1 MLRNYFKIALRTLWK
16 HKTHSVINVLGL
28 SLAFGCGLLLFLT
41 AIHELSYDS
50 FHTNRDRIF
59 KVYNQTGPDRTAT
72 PMPAPLTPAL
82 RREFSQEIS
91 HLARVVD
98 GGGYLRAGSKEV
110 EKDVRFVDA
119 DFFRMFSFPFKKGVA
134 ELALENLSGVVL
146 TEHVAKELFGEAEA
160 MGQSISLR
168 EGDTWKPF
176 VVSGVVAD
184 FPDNSSI
191 RFDLLA
197 RFEAN
202 PNYQASKDQWDN
214 SYHILFLELAP
225 NVTQATFEQRLR
237 PFVKKQFAGNLAN
250 LKRDGIAPDERGD
263 RLSLRLLPLP
273 QLHFNTDVGGE
284 SVPAV
289 KAAYPYLLLLIAGFI
304 VLIATINFVNL
315 TTARS
320 LSRSREV
327 GMRKVLG
334 ALKGQLVAQFW
345 GEAFLICLTALLLG
359 GVLASAL
366 LPVYKKVFNST
377 TSWTY
382 LQNPLVGLNVVLAFV
397 AITLLAGGYPAW
409 FMARFNTV
417 TVLKNKAS
425 LGKTGVLRNTLLVV
439 QFALATLL
447 MACTLVAWQQMDF
460 LRNKPLG
467 FNEAQVVSIPVGKG
481 TNGRQALKLLRDQL
495 AQQPRVQSVT
505 GTYKNFGRGLD
516 GSTFR
521 SIIGF
526 THKNR
531 EVNTHL
537 QIIDFDYAKTL
548 DLKVLAGRD
557 FSRLYP
563 TDSSMGVLINEAMAK
578 ELGEKNPV
586 GTLLDV
592 DKPLRVIGVVKDFH
606 HESLKQTIQPLT
618 LRIDSNWPIF
628 YILVK
633 IAPDRMPE
641 TMALLK
647 KTWKTVAPKVPFEG
661 SFLDENTNRQYRAEE
676 KLTQLF
682 VSAAILAIVLS
693 CMGLFAI
700 ALLTIEQRTKEIGV
714 RKVLGASVASIVA
727 LISRDFLK
735 LVGVAIVIASPLAW
749 WAMQTWLR
757 DFAYKIDLH
766 WGLFALTGLL
776 AVGIALLT
784 VSFQSI
790 RAALMNPVKSLRSE

>member
-1 MLRNYFKIALRTLWK
+1 MFRNYLKIALRTLWK
-16 HKTHSVINVLGL
+16 HKSHTLINVLGL
-28 SLAFGCGLLLFLT
+28 SLAFCCGLLLFLT

-50 FHTNRDRIF
+50 FHANRDQIF
-59 KVYNQTGPDRTAT
+59 KVYNQTGPDQTAT

-82 RREFSQEIS
+82 RREYPGEIS

-98 GGGYLRAGSKEV
+98 GGGYLRAGSKEL
-110 EKDVRFVDA
+110 EKNVRFVDA
-119 DFFRMFSFPFKKGVA
+119 DFFRMFSFPFKKGSA
-134 ELALENLSGVVL
+134 ETALEDLSGVVL
-146 TEHVAKELFGEAEA
+146 TEHVAKELFGETEA

-191 RFDLLA
+191 RFDILA

-202 PNYQASKDQWDN
+202 PNYQASKDKWDN
-214 SYHILFLELAP
+214 AYHILFLELAP
-225 NVTQATFEQRLR
+225 NVTQAAFEQRLR
-237 PFVKKQFAGNLAN
+237 PFVKKQFAGDLAN

-263 RLSLRLLPLP
+263 RRSLRLLPLT
-273 QLHFNTDVGGE
+273 QLHFNTDIGGE

-289 KAAYPYLLLLIAGFI
+289 KAAYPYLLLIIAGFI

-345 GEAFLICLTALLLG
+345 GEAFLICLAALLLG

-382 LQNPLVGLNVVLAFV
+382 LQNPLVGLSVLLAFV

-447 MACTLVAWQQMDF
+447 MACTLVAWQQMNF

-467 FNEAQVVSIPVGKG
+467 FNETAVVSIPVGNG
-481 TNGRQALKLLRDQL
+481 TNGRQVLKLLRDQL
-495 AQQPRVQSVT
+495 SQQPRILSVT
-505 GTYKNFGRGLD
+505 GAYKNFGRGLD
-516 GSTFR
+516 GSSFT
-521 SIIGF
+521 SIMGF
-526 THKNR
+526 NHKNR
-531 EVNTHL
+531 EVHTHW
-537 QIIDFDYAKTL
+537 QIVEFDYAQTL

-557 FSRLYP
+557 FSRLYA
-563 TDSSMGVLINEAMAK
+563 TDSSTSVLINEAMAK
-578 ELGEKNPV
+578 ELGEKTPV
-586 GTLLDV
+586 GTLLNV
-592 DKPLRVIGVVKDFH
+592 DDGQPNLRVIGVVKDFH
-606 HESLKQTIQPLT
+606 HESLKQTIKPLT
-618 LRIDSNWPIF
+618 LHIDSNWPIF

-633 IAPDRMPE
+633 IAPDRMAE
-641 TMALLK
+641 TMELLE
-647 KTWKTVAPKVPFEG
+647 KTWKTVAPKAPFEG

-714 RKVLGASVASIVA
+714 RKVLGASVASIVG
-727 LISRDFLK
+727 LISRD
-735 LVGVAIVIASPLAW
+735 
-749 WAMQTWLR
+749 
-757 DFAYKIDLH
+757 
-766 WGLFALTGLL
+766 
-776 AVGIALLT
+776 
-784 VSFQSI
+784 
-790 RAALMNPVKSLRSE
+790 